1 MQTILHDGPRHRGS
15 AARPSEAEPSLTEA
29 TLRALI
35 PKLRGFLSRRVPNE
49 ADVDD
54 LTQEVLLRIHQSASS
69 LSDQT
74 RVYAWIW
81 QIARNAVIDH
91 YRRRKPSV
99 DLDSLNFDLE
109 APQGSDIQELVLTWL
124 APTIEELPEPYRD
137 VMRLSE
143 IEGLDQAEVAKRL
156 SLSLSATKS
165 RILRGRVK
173 LREALT
179 ACCRFQ
185 FDEAGKIVGFSRL
198 KTECLQ
204 PAC

>member
-1 MQTILHDGPRHRGS
+1 MQDIPRDDTLHRDNT
-15 AARPSEAEPSLTEA
+15 AALSPTEPSLTEA
-29 TLRALI
+29 TLRTLI
-35 PKLRGFLSRRVPNE
+35 PKLRGFLSRRVSNE

-54 LTQEVLLRIHQSASS
+54 LTQEVLLRIHQSAAS

-99 DLDSLNFDLE
+99 ALDSLNLDPE
-109 APQGSDIQELVLTWL
+109 APEGSDIQELVLTWL
-124 APTIEELPEPYRD
+124 APTIQELPQPYRD
-137 VMRLSE
+137 AMRLSE
-143 IEGLDQAEVAKRL
+143 IEGLDQAEVAARL
-156 SLSLSATKS
+156 SLSLPATKS

-198 KTECLQ
+198 KAECGK